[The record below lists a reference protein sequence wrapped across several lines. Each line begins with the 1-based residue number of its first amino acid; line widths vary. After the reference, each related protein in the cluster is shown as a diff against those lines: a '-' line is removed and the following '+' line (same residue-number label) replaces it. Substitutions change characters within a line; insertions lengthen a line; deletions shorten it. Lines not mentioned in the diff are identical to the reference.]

1 MVRYSRFLAHHH
13 RHCDIATIFRHI
25 LRNHSFGARGISFH
39 MRRMATS
46 AAAAPTPAMNP
57 LCWFCATSA
66 APPVLLVEA
75 AAPEEVAVALPAAVL
90 EEPAVLEEVV
100 LAAVVVAPAPDT
112 VEVAPVEEE
121 EEEAAVGV
129 LAVPVAEPEAQTADC
144 GKSVTP
150 ALPQI

>member
-1 MVRYSRFLAHHH
+1 MLLA
-13 RHCDIATIFRHI
+13 
-25 LRNHSFGARGISFH
+25 
-39 MRRMATS
+39 
-46 AAAAPTPAMNP
+46 
-57 LCWFCATSA
+57 
-66 APPVLLVEA
+66 EA

-121 EEEAAVGV
+121 EEAAVGV